1 VTHHGAALRKLT
13 GDDALVA
20 ALELDWRTAPIS
32 PADRAMLAYAIQ
44 LTTEPWSVT
53 AQDVEALR
61 QVGFTDAAILD
72 ICQITAYFAFV
83 NRLADGL
90 GVELEP
96 YHRKP

>member
-1 VTHHGAALRKLT
+1 MTHHGAGLRKLT

-20 ALELDWRTAPIS
+20 ALGLDWRTAPVS
-32 PADRAMLAYAIQ
+32 PADRAMLGYAIR
-44 LTTEPWSVT
+44 LTTEPSSVT

-61 QVGFTDAAILD
+61 QAGFSDAAILD
-72 ICQITAYFAFV
+72 ICQITGYFAFV

-96 YHRKP
+96 DHRNP